1 MDGDGKAQG
10 TECACPRCLICKELL
25 QGEQEEVET
34 LPCMHALHKKCLDRY
49 CEISGKARAD
59 CCPLKCSVSGA
70 TDTFLSLATSSQT
83 SQVESQIQ
91 AENVGI
97 TEDADSELE
106 EDTD

>member
-25 QGEQEEVET
+25 QKEQEVET
-34 LPCMHALHKKCLDRY
+34 LPCMHTLHKHCLDRY
-49 CEISGKARAD
+49 CEISGKARTD
-59 CCPLKCSVSGA
+59 CCPLKCSASGA

-91 AENVGI
+91 AENEGI
-97 TEDADSELE
+97 TEDPELE
-106 EDTD
+106 EVTD